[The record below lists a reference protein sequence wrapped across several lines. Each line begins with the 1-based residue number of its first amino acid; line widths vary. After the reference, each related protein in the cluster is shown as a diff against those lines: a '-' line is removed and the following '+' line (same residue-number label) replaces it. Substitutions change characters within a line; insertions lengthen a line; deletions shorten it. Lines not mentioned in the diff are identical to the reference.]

1 MGFNCGIVGLPNVG
15 KSTLFNALTSTAAAE
30 SANYPFCTIEPNVG
44 RISVPDDRLYQ
55 LAKVAESKAI
65 LPAQLEFVDIAGIV
79 KGASKGEGLGNK
91 FLSNIRE
98 TDAIL
103 HVVRC
108 FDNDDITHVSGKV
121 DPLSDIEVIETEL
134 LLADLESVE
143 GRFHNLEKKA
153 KTGDKNAKETLEV
166 LSEVYEVLKSGR
178 PAIETKLPK
187 EKQYILKQLQLIT
200 TKPMMYICNV
210 AESDVIDGNEYTRK
224 VIEKAGDSPVVI
236 ISAAIEAEISLLD
249 TIEEKMEFLESLG
262 LLSTGLSRVI
272 RQGYDLLGL
281 ITYFTIGPKEARAW
295 TITNGTKAPGAAG
308 VIHTDFERGFICAET
323 IAWDDYI
330 DCGGEQKA
338 KQAGK
343 LKLEGKEYVV
353 QDGDVMHF
361 RFNV

>member
-44 RISVPDDRLYQ
+44 RIAVPDERLVR
-55 LAKVAESKAI
+55 LAKVAESQNI
-65 LPAQLEFVDIAGIV
+65 IPTQLEFVDIAGIV
-79 KGASKGEGLGNK
+79 KGASSGEGLGNK

-108 FDNDDITHVSGKV
+108 FDNEDITHVSGKV
-121 DPLSDIEVIETEL
+121 DPVSDIETIETEL

-143 GRFHNLEKKA
+143 GRIPNLEKKA
-153 KTGDKNAKETLEV
+153 KSGDKQAKEILEI
-166 LSEVYEVLKSGR
+166 LLPVYEALKNGK
-178 PAIETKLPK
+178 PAIEADIPLDKK
-187 EKQYILKQLQLIT
+187 ESLKQLQLIT

-210 AESDVIDGNEYTRK
+210 SENDVVSGNEYTKEVVER
-224 VIEKAGDSPVVI
+224 ASGNPVVI
-236 ISAAIEAEISLLD
+236 ISAAIESEIALLD
-249 TIEEKMEFLESLG
+249 SEEDKLEFLKELG
-262 LLSTGLSRVI
+262 LTTTGLDKVVK
-272 RQGYDLLGL
+272 QGYDLLEL

-295 TITNGTKAPGAAG
+295 TIKKNTKAPKAAG

-323 IAWDDYI
+323 VSWQDYL
-330 DCGGEQKA
+330 DCGGEQMA
-338 KQAGK
+338 KQQGK
-343 LKLEGKEYVV
+343 LRLEGKEYIV

>member
-44 RISVPDDRLYQ
+44 RIAVPDDRLSQ
-55 LAKVAESKAI
+55 LAKVAESKVI
-65 LPAQLEFVDIAGIV
+65 LPTQLEFVDIAGIV

-121 DPLSDIEVIETEL
+121 DPASDIEIIETEL

-143 GRFHNLEKKA
+143 SRIPNLEKKA
-153 KTGDKNAKETLEV
+153 KTGDKVLKETLEV
-166 LSEVYEVLKSGR
+166 LLLVYEVLKSGK
-178 PAIETKLPK
+178 PAIETQVPK
-187 EKQYILKQLQLIT
+187 EKQHLLNQLQLIT

-210 AESDVIDGNEYTRK
+210 SESDVVSGNEYTK
-224 VIEKAGDSPVVI
+224 IVSKKAGNSPVVI
-236 ISAAIEAEISLLD
+236 ISAAIEADIALLD
-249 TIEEKMEFLESLG
+249 TAEEKMEFLDSLG
-262 LLSTGLSRVI
+262 LSNTGLSRVI

-295 TITNGTKAPGAAG
+295 TITKGTKAPAAAG

-323 IAWDDYI
+323 TSWSDYLA
-330 DCGGEQKA
+330 CGGEQKA

-343 LKLEGKEYVV
+343 LRLEGKEYVV